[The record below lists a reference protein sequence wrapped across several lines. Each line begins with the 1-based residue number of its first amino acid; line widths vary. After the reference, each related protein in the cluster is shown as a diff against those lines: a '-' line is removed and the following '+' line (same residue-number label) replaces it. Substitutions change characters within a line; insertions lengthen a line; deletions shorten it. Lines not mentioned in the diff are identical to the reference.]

1 MRIEPLSVAELI
13 RTQEALNQCNGN
25 ITEAAKLLGLPRST
39 VSHRIHKGA
48 LREIYEILNHSNQT
62 PTKEYLK
69 IFVLPDTQVKPGVDT
84 THIAAAGEYVAV
96 KKPDVIV
103 CIGDFADMES
113 LSSYDRG
120 KKSFEGRTY
129 KADIASAKA
138 AMKRVMTPIR
148 NAQGAEPT
156 WNPRLVLTLGNH
168 ENRIERAIELDR
180 KLEGTIGIRDLEYEK
195 FGWEVHPFLETVEI
209 GGVMFSHYFVTGVMG
224 RAATTASAILSKK
237 HQSCVAGHLQGR
249 QVAYAIRADGSQ
261 ITTIIAGSFYSHE
274 EKYLGAQGN
283 KHWRGAIMLHE
294 VNKGSF
300 DEMFCSLHFLVDW
313 YKRLLEERK

>member
-1 MRIEPLSVAELI
+1 MRIEPLSVAEI
-13 RTQEALNQCNGN
+13 ARTHEAFAKCNGN
-25 ITEAAKLLGLPRST
+25 ITEAAKLLGLPRTT
-39 VSHRIHKGA
+39 VSNRIKKMRA
-48 LREIYEILNHSNQT
+48 QEASMNIIFNQT

-84 THIAAAGEYVAV
+84 THIAAAGEYVAA

-113 LSSYDRG
+113 LSSYDLG

-129 KADIASAKA
+129 KADITSAKA
-138 AMKRVMTPIR
+138 AMKRFMTPIR
-148 NAQGAEPT
+148 NAQRADPT